1 MNTGPDFGGLCWIC
15 HFGNHF
21 AFSSVAAG
29 EPWESTEQQS
39 VQNRLFG
46 LIVWKVKV
54 SIGKDSFSNLFLKLR
69 NRIPAS
75 KCLWNRYYLLIK
87 WNRRNYI
94 KFMPV
99 SNPWSIL
106 LLNLLIWSKSNFY
119 WPWFS
124 IGKKICQKVYPR
136 NLNDS
141 SGVYFWKSNTP
152 GLGLSEHPQRLI
164 DYNFAVFSN
173 TDMYY
178 TSLEKSKQRYLNIR
192 GIGGDIAFR
201 ICQVLLKWACLLHQ
215 TCSLKFH
222 MRPNVSNTFNRP
234 LLRV

>member
-21 AFSSVAAG
+21 TFSSVAAG

-54 SIGKDSFSNLFLKLR
+54 SIGKDSFPNLFLKLR

-94 KFMPV
+94 KFMLV

-106 LLNLLIWSKSNFY
+106 LLNLLIWSKLNFY
-119 WPWFS
+119 WLWFS
-124 IGKKICQKVYPR
+124 IEKICQKVYPR
-136 NLNDS
+136 N
-141 SGVYFWKSNTP
+141 
-152 GLGLSEHPQRLI
+152 SEK
-164 DYNFAVFSN
+164 FF
-173 TDMYY
+173 
-178 TSLEKSKQRYLNIR
+178 R
-192 GIGGDIAFR
+192 GI
-201 ICQVLLKWACLLHQ
+201 LLKKQYPPASVCFRGVRKKYQLTNSFWMFALFQ
-215 TCSLKFH
+215 
-222 MRPNVSNTFNRP
+222 V
-234 LLRV
+234 

>member
-21 AFSSVAAG
+21 AFSSVAG
-29 EPWESTEQQS
+29 DELWESTEQQS

-99 SNPWSIL
+99 SNPWQNSTDLYFDFWIV
-106 LLNLLIWSKSNFY
+106 NNTMSGISPDWRVWMLIIPFWLFLTKTIWNYHTCRF
-119 WPWFS
+119 
-124 IGKKICQKVYPR
+124 QKR
-136 NLNDS
+136 N
-141 SGVYFWKSNTP
+141 
-152 GLGLSEHPQRLI
+152 
-164 DYNFAVFSN
+164 
-173 TDMYY
+173 
-178 TSLEKSKQRYLNIR
+178 
-192 GIGGDIAFR
+192 
-201 ICQVLLKWACLLHQ
+201 VL
-215 TCSLKFH
+215 
-222 MRPNVSNTFNRP
+222 
-234 LLRV
+234 

>member
-1 MNTGPDFGGLCWIC
+1 MKSPNIQNYLFWVRISFHIYLSYG
-15 HFGNHF
+15 HF
-21 AFSSVAAG
+21 
-29 EPWESTEQQS
+29 WES
-39 VQNRLFG
+39 
-46 LIVWKVKV
+46 
-54 SIGKDSFSNLFLKLR
+54 
-69 NRIPAS
+69 
-75 KCLWNRYYLLIK
+75 
-87 WNRRNYI
+87 
-94 KFMPV
+94 
-99 SNPWSIL
+99 
-106 LLNLLIWSKSNFY
+106 
-119 WPWFS
+119 
-124 IGKKICQKVYPR
+124 KICQKVYPW
-136 NLNDS
+136 NLSDS

>member
-69 NRIPAS
+69 HRIPAS

-99 SNPWSIL
+99 SNPWQNSTDLYFDFWIV
-106 LLNLLIWSKSNFY
+106 NNTMSGISPDWRVWMLIIPFWLFLT
-119 WPWFS
+119 
-124 IGKKICQKVYPR
+124 KI
-136 NLNDS
+136 
-141 SGVYFWKSNTP
+141 
-152 GLGLSEHPQRLI
+152 I
-164 DYNFAVFSN
+164 
-173 TDMYY
+173 
-178 TSLEKSKQRYLNIR
+178 
-192 GIGGDIAFR
+192 
-201 ICQVLLKWACLLHQ
+201 
-215 TCSLKFH
+215 
-222 MRPNVSNTFNRP
+222 
-234 LLRV
+234 

>member
-21 AFSSVAAG
+21 AFSSDAGG

-87 WNRRNYI
+87 WNRRNFI
-94 KFMPV
+94 KFMSV

-119 WPWFS
+119 WLWFS
-124 IGKKICQKVYPR
+124 IGKKFVKKYTLEIWVILQGYTFEKAIPR
-136 NLNDS
+136 DGVRTK
-141 SGVYFWKSNTP
+141 SGP
-152 GLGLSEHPQRLI
+152 
-164 DYNFAVFSN
+164 
-173 TDMYY
+173 
-178 TSLEKSKQRYLNIR
+178 EKS
-192 GIGGDIAFR
+192 GF
-201 ICQVLLKWACLLHQ
+201 CLA
-215 TCSLKFH
+215 
-222 MRPNVSNTFNRP
+222 NRTQDS
-234 LLRV
+234 